1 MSFGLGAQASGSSRA
16 PWSPAP
22 AERKETAP
30 ARGME
35 HYAIFAKSFRERI
48 EEEDVLLFDLE
59 NLEQVSRSQLRA

>member
-1 MSFGLGAQASGSSRA
+1 
-16 PWSPAP
+16 
-22 AERKETAP
+22 
-30 ARGME
+30 ME